1 MEEWSTRSPT
11 AARFL
16 FSTILLGLT
25 LTAYFIP
32 YYDWDLVAYIGSA
45 IALHDH
51 DAKSI
56 QAQAYSALRTE
67 LSEDE
72 YRDIANGSDFRRDV
86 ARNADHFSQQLR
98 FYQIRPLYICLLAGI
113 HGAGIGYVNAT
124 RLLSAGSF
132 ALIGLLLFVWA
143 RKYIDEWRAA
153 ICIPLL
159 LIAPVLF
166 TSARTGSPDAL
177 SAFVVLL
184 GTFELVEH
192 RRFALGATLLLLA
205 LFLRADDVILVALL
219 LTGCAIRG
227 KEICNRVIAVS
238 LAVFSAVI
246 VLGINHVWHSYSW
259 PVLMMNTANPI
270 PNPAEIRP
278 EFGLAGY
285 FQAMHDMLDEARESS
300 MLVFPFVAVLSLFS
314 SRTARILKQLVT
326 VVLLSWATHIVL
338 FPHIE
343 DRYFVAGSA
352 LVGIATISAL
362 LGGSNQ
368 SAGPARHRY
377 TGSPS

>member
-1 MEEWSTRSPT
+1 MPEPSTRSRT

-56 QAQAYSALRTE
+56 QAQAYSAIRAE
-67 LSEDE
+67 LPQDE
-72 YRDIANGSDFRRDV
+72 YGDIANESDFRRNV

-98 FYQIRPLYICLLAGI
+98 FYQVRPLYIRLLAGI
-113 HGAGIGYVNAT
+113 HDAGIGYVKAT
-124 RLLSAGSF
+124 RLISSGSF
-132 ALIGLLLFVWA
+132 ALIGLVLFVWA
-143 RKYIDEWRAA
+143 SKYIDEGRAA

-159 LIAPVLF
+159 LIAPILF

-192 RRFALGATLLLLA
+192 RRLALGATLLLLS
-205 LFLRADDVILVALL
+205 LFLRTDNVIFVALL
-219 LTGCAIRG
+219 LIGCAIRG
-227 KEICNRVIAVS
+227 QEIHARVIAVS

-270 PNPAEIRP
+270 PNPAEVSP
-278 EFGLAGY
+278 QFGLTGY
-285 FQAMHDMLDEARESS
+285 FQAMHDMVDEARQSS
-300 MLVFPFVAVLSLFS
+300 VLVFPFVAALSLFS
-314 SRTARILKQLVT
+314 SRTARVLKQLVT

-352 LVGIATISAL
+352 LVGIAIISAL
-362 LGGSNQ
+362 LGRSSL
-368 SAGPARHRY
+368 SADSQRCDHLEK
-377 TGSPS
+377 T